1 MMNNELTTIQRQLAV
16 PVSPQ
21 TTLLEMRMSPERFP
35 RVGRVTR
42 EVAVLEM
49 TKTIHQAYL
58 LRGQTTDT
66 ATIEFIA
73 SNLVDELQ
81 ADFDHKNTGCIS
93 FAEISRIIKR
103 KILTDEVYGIS
114 VASLYKIIIEYI
126 DGEGAKLTEQAR
138 QTRTQ
143 KAVNLGGQ
151 DLTPMIDAFTGQML
165 KNAKL

>member
-1 MMNNELTTIQRQLAV
+1 MSNELTTIQRQLAV

-21 TTLLEMRMSPERFP
+21 TTLLEMRMDPVRFP
-35 RVGRVTR
+35 RVGRVAR
-42 EVAVLEM
+42 EVAIVEM
-49 TKTIHQAYL
+49 TKIIHQTYL

-73 SNLVDELQ
+73 TNLVDELQ
-81 ADFDHKNTGCIS
+81 ADFDHKNTGSIS

-126 DGEGAKLTEQAR
+126 DGEGAKLTEQKRQIEAR
-138 QTRTQ
+138 

-165 KNAKL
+165 KKAKL